1 MSAIR
6 GGDFVGY
13 TMTEFID
20 NRLDHFFS
28 DRSLYNLSPFNI
40 EDLRDCILLEIIKDA
55 YYEAGKKQSL
65 RANRGSDADDLRM
78 RDSRW
83 MAYAQH
89 YRTLQYEHVKETTDI
104 EILELLPDDVESMPG
119 KLEGHKITEMQYF
132 ELNTMADIPILKS
145 IINKRICDVK
155 KISNDEFIRGMGEYD
170 RLVAHLIDLLDGD
183 DEDMIFATIALF
195 TLEWKYNIEL
205 FYNCAVEAE
214 KHKITDVPV
223 HKLATLCAELS
234 MPLPYDY
241 DPFTR
246 PKIMHTESR
255 FVLHRLDLVPYMYSE
270 PDEAWEEVQDK
281 FWHYFIAKY
290 YITREIIHKWSMPEY
305 FVTHISRDKWAAFF
319 REHYD
324 IRKIYKPKEWTK
336 KEYAM

>member
-89 YRTLQYEHVKETTDI
+89 YRTLQYEHVKETADI
-104 EILELLPDDVESMPG
+104 EIPELLPDDVESIPG

-170 RLVAHLIDLLDGD
+170 RLVTHLIDLLDGD
-183 DEDMIFATIALF
+183 DEDVIFATIALF

-234 MPLPYDY
+234 MPLPYVIII
-241 DPFTR
+241 T
-246 PKIMHTESR
+246 
-255 FVLHRLDLVPYMYSE
+255 LGNHRSH
-270 PDEAWEEVQDK
+270 A
-281 FWHYFIAKY
+281 
-290 YITREIIHKWSMPEY
+290 
-305 FVTHISRDKWAAFF
+305 
-319 REHYD
+319 
-324 IRKIYKPKEWTK
+324 
-336 KEYAM
+336 

>member
-104 EILELLPDDVESMPG
+104 EIPELLPDDVESMPG
-119 KLEGHKITEMQYF
+119 K
-132 ELNTMADIPILKS
+132 
-145 IINKRICDVK
+145 
-155 KISNDEFIRGMGEYD
+155 
-170 RLVAHLIDLLDGD
+170 
-183 DEDMIFATIALF
+183 
-195 TLEWKYNIEL
+195 
-205 FYNCAVEAE
+205 
-214 KHKITDVPV
+214 
-223 HKLATLCAELS
+223 
-234 MPLPYDY
+234 
-241 DPFTR
+241 
-246 PKIMHTESR
+246 
-255 FVLHRLDLVPYMYSE
+255 
-270 PDEAWEEVQDK
+270 
-281 FWHYFIAKY
+281 
-290 YITREIIHKWSMPEY
+290 
-305 FVTHISRDKWAAFF
+305 
-319 REHYD
+319 
-324 IRKIYKPKEWTK
+324 
-336 KEYAM
+336 